1 MRDVAVVGFVQSPSL
16 RREPN
21 RNEVEILVPVIA
33 ELKKSVGIANDQI
46 DFVCSGSSDY
56 LAGQSFAFVAGL
68 DAVGAWPPVS
78 ESHVEMDGA
87 WALYEAWV
95 KLQLGE
101 AKTALVYGYG
111 KSSPGSLR
119 DVLATQLDP
128 YAAGPLKPDA
138 FGIAGLQARCML
150 DAGDVTE
157 ADLAAI
163 ASRSLAAAEANP
175 LAIRKGRR
183 SADELLAEPYLHDP
197 LRAHDVPARADGGAA
212 VILATREVAERVCEH
227 PAWIAG
233 IDHRMDMHHFGA
245 RDPRRAPSAELA
257 GKAAGATG
265 DKVDLAE
272 LDAPFTHQ
280 EALLVRE
287 LGLDA
292 AATTINPSG
301 GSLCGHVMMGAGLTR
316 IGEAAARIHR
326 GEADRALAHA
336 TSGPWLQQNLVTILE
351 GA

>member
-1 MRDVAVVGFVQSPSL
+1 VAYAARQQ
-16 RREPN
+16 
-21 RNEVEILVPVIA
+21 PVIDDNEIEMMA
-33 ELKKSVGIANDQI
+33 PVIQAVREATGLGPDDL
-46 DFVCSGSSDY
+46 DFTCSGSSDF
-56 LAGQSFAFVAGL
+56 LAGAAFSFVMTV
-68 DAVGAWPPVS
+68 DATRPVPPIV

-101 AKTALVYGYG
+101 AKTALIYGYG

-138 FGIAGLQARCML
+138 FGIAGLQARYML

-157 ADLAAI
+157 QDMAEI
-163 ASRSLAAAEANP
+163 ASRSLAAAASNP

-183 SADELLAEPYLHDP
+183 SVEELLAEPLLHDP
-197 LRAHDVPARADGGAA
+197 LRAHDLPARADGGAA
-212 VILATREVAERVCEH
+212 VILATREVAERVCER

-233 IDHRMDMHHFGA
+233 LDHRMDMHHFGA
-245 RDPRRAPSAELA
+245 RNPRRAPSAAIA
-257 GKAAGATG
+257 GEAVGTAA
-265 DKVDLAE
+265 DKVDVAE

-280 EALLVRE
+280 EALLVKE
-287 LGLDA
+287 LGIDA
-292 AATTINPSG
+292 EQTAINPSG

-326 GEADRALAHA
+326 GEADRAVAHA
-336 TSGPWLQQNLVTILE
+336 TSGPWLQQNLVALLE

>member
-1 MRDVAVVGFVQSPSL
+1 VSDVAVVAYAVRQQPVVDG
-16 RREPN
+16 
-21 RNEVEILVPVIA
+21 NEIEMMGPVIEA
-33 ELKKSVGIANDQI
+33 VRAASGLGPDDI
-46 DFVCSGSSDY
+46 DFTCSGSSDF
-56 LAGQSFAFVAGL
+56 LAGAAFSFVMTV
-68 DAVGAWPPVS
+68 DATRPVPPIV

-128 YAAGPLKPDA
+128 YSAGPLKPDA
-138 FGIAGLQARCML
+138 FGIAGLQARYLL

-157 ADLAAI
+157 RDMAAI
-163 ASRSLAAAEANP
+163 ASRSLAAAESNP
-175 LAIRKGRR
+175 LAIRKGQR
-183 SADELLAEPYLHDP
+183 SVDELLAEPLLHDP
-197 LRAHDVPARADGGAA
+197 LRAHDLPARADGGAA
-212 VILATREVAERVCEH
+212 VILATREAAERVCER
-227 PAWIAG
+227 PAWITG

-245 RDPRRAPSAELA
+245 RDPRRALSAHLA
-257 GKAAGATG
+257 GQAVGSSA
-265 DKVDLAE
+265 DKVDVAE

-280 EALLVRE
+280 EMILVDE
-287 LGLDA
+287 LGLDPT
-292 AATTINPSG
+292 ATTINPSG

-316 IGEAAARIHR
+316 IGEAASRIHR

-336 TSGPWLQQNLVTILE
+336 TSGPWLQQNLVAMLE
-351 GA
+351 GS

>member
-1 MRDVAVVGFVQSPSL
+1 VSDIAVVAYAARQQPVVDD
-16 RREPN
+16 
-21 RNEVEILVPVIA
+21 NEIEMMGPVIEA
-33 ELKKSVGIANDQI
+33 VRASSGLGPDDI
-46 DFVCSGSSDY
+46 DFTCSGSSDF
-56 LAGQSFAFVAGL
+56 LAGAAFSFVMTV
-68 DAVGAWPPVS
+68 DATRPVPPIV

-138 FGIAGLQARCML
+138 FGIAGLQARYLL

-157 ADLAAI
+157 RDMAAI
-163 ASRSLAAAEANP
+163 ASRSLAAAESNP
-175 LAIRKGRR
+175 LAIRKGQR
-183 SADELLAEPYLHDP
+183 SVDELLAEPLLHDP

-212 VILATREVAERVCEH
+212 VILATREVAERVCER
-227 PAWIAG
+227 PAWITG

-245 RDPRRAPSAELA
+245 RDSRRALSAHLA
-257 GKAAGATG
+257 GQAVGSSA
-265 DKVDLAE
+265 DKVDVAE

-280 EALLVRE
+280 EMILVDE

-292 AATTINPSG
+292 TETSINPSG

-316 IGEAAARIHR
+316 IGEAASRIHR
-326 GEADRALAHA
+326 GEVDRALAHA
-336 TSGPWLQQNLVTILE
+336 TSGPWLQQNLVAMLE
-351 GA
+351 GE